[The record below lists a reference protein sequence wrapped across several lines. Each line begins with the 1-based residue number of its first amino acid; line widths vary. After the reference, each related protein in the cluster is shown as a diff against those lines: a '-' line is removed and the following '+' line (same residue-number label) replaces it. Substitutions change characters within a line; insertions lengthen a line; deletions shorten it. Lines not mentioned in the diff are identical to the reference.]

1 MVSGGKVLQIHFFGD
16 SQLLDTI
23 VDDNRPKIAEKSKN
37 SWVGGREVLSSTSKN
52 RLFRWVDF
60 FLSGRFEH
68 FLASNWW
75 FFGFF
80 SYFWSISIEGRVQKQ
95 IINKENAFWSQLEA
109 IRPLWTFNWYTNLCG
124 FYPGGLF
131 RQIFLKI
138 SHCVGRKSKILRFLK
153 KKKKSQKASKTPY
166 LTIRKGLVAIRHVS
180 EELVQISHNFDFFGA
195 AFFGLGFSR

>member
-1 MVSGGKVLQIHFFGD
+1 ML
-16 SQLLDTI
+16 
-23 VDDNRPKIAEKSKN
+23 N
-37 SWVGGREVLSSTSKN
+37 STSKN

-180 EELVQISHNFDFFGA
+180 EELVQISHNFDLFGGHFFGFLA
-195 AFFGLGFSR
+195 IACGPISNFPNPPPPPPPGGGKGLLICSLLLEKKIIRGPPP